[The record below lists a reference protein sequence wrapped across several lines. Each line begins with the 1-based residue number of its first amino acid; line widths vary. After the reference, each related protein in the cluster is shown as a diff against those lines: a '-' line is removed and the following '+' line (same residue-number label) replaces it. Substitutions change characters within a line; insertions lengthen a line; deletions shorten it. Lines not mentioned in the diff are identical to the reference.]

1 MALNIKSA
9 ETERL
14 AREVAAL
21 TGDTITE
28 AVRKGLLL
36 LQEEARA
43 AREAEI
49 ERKMQ
54 AIREIQERVRKL
66 GPIPKITKRDF
77 DELWGEVDE
86 DDDADRRR

>member
-54 AIREIQERVRKL
+54 AIRDIQERVRKKL
-66 GPIPKITKRDF
+66 GGKKLVITKEDF
-77 DELWGEVDE
+77 DALWDE
-86 DDDADRRR
+86 

>member
-14 AREVAAL
+14 ARDVAAL

-36 LQEEARA
+36 LQEEARS

-54 AIREIQERVRKL
+54 AIRDIQERVRKKL
-66 GPIPKITKRDF
+66 GGQKLVITKDDF
-77 DELWGEVDE
+77 DALWDE
-86 DDDADRRR
+86 

>member
-1 MALNIKSA
+1 MALNIRSA

-14 AREVAAL
+14 AREVAEL

-36 LQEEARA
+36 RLDEARA

-49 ERKMQ
+49 ERKLQ
-54 AIREIQERVRKL
+54 AIRDIKVRVRTKL
-66 GPIPKITKRDF
+66 GGQKLVITKEDF
-77 DELWGEVDE
+77 DALW
-86 DDDADRRR
+86 DD